1 MRKRAA
7 AGLQLFVIYKNYIN
21 NKENDCK
28 EQAGKEDLIGYYEWK
43 GNLNL
48 LNIIMIGVANKLP
61 ERSER
66 YELHRLLGAL
76 LSQELARNEK
86 FNIIEKEYEIPME
99 ENFREDVNTMCNLS
113 EKIEEK
119 AKQEGKLENQIE
131 TVIKMHQKGFSE
143 DKIAYILDKDEDEVR
158 AILSGDIR

>member
-1 MRKRAA
+1 MWF
-7 AGLQLFVIYKNYIN
+7 FVIYKIYIN

-48 LNIIMIGVANKLP
+48 LNIIMIGVANELP

-76 LSQELARNEK
+76 LSKELTRNEK
-86 FNIIEKEYEIPME
+86 LDIIEKEYEIPME

-119 AKQEGKLENQIE
+119 GKREGNAEII
-131 TVIKMHQKGFSE
+131 IKMYQKGFTEEAIASITE
-143 DKIAYILDKDEDEVR
+143 KNEKEIRKILAENKCYVDEE
-158 AILSGDIR
+158 

>member
-1 MRKRAA
+1 
-7 AGLQLFVIYKNYIN
+7 
-21 NKENDCK
+21 
-28 EQAGKEDLIGYYEWK
+28 
-43 GNLNL
+43 
-48 LNIIMIGVANKLP
+48 MIGVANELP
-61 ERSER
+61 EHSER
-66 YELHRLLGAL
+66 YELHRLLGTL
-76 LSQELARNEK
+76 LSQELTRNEK
-86 FNIIEKEYEIPME
+86 LDIIEKEYEIPME